1 MASIQEPQRK
11 DYARRLEAFYAF
23 AVRYELDVSQEKRLD
38 EALCEFVDHLFLDG
52 EDVNYGQK
60 LQAALEYERPE
71 FSRHGRALKGWRR
84 LAPTQTRLP
93 MLEFLKSAVSGIFL
107 EEGHREE
114 ALYNEVTFSCYTRPG
129 ETLRIQAADVVPAT
143 HEFDKTVMVLGP
155 LERGVSSKVGVY
167 DETVILDDR
176 RAPWL
181 DRLLI
186 QQAQRQLAKLGEDA
200 PLWTFS
206 AASYLT
212 KWRRAVERLGVAEI
226 AKSPYQ
232 NRHGGASR
240 DHLLKLRSMAEI
252 QRRGR
257 WASDSSARIYDK
269 PGRLQQA
276 INQFDHQYRS
286 LGEELR
292 QNFATYYQSGTG
304 LLPKPLRLQ
313 LQGICR
319 RKFS

>member
-1 MASIQEPQRK
+1 MSQKRWAEIRENQGKRVIKVFTKEAVQRLQGEKEAKGKFSWDQEEHRAARVSRSPLNSRRARPSYDRRLRGLLRDHQKKRQRALVRRKRYEVRLRATRGERSLLEMASIQEPQRK

-71 FSRHGRALKGWRR
+71 FSRHGRLALPRFRRALKGWRR

-129 ETLRIQAADVVPAT
+129 ETVRIQAADVVPAT
-143 HEFDKTVMVLGP
+143 HKFDKTVMVLGP

-181 DRLLI
+181 
-186 QQAQRQLAKLGEDA
+186 G
-200 PLWTFS
+200 FS
-206 AASYLT
+206 
-212 KWRRAVERLGVAEI
+212 RR
-226 AKSPYQ
+226 
-232 NRHGGASR
+232 
-240 DHLLKLRSMAEI
+240 
-252 QRRGR
+252 
-257 WASDSSARIYDK
+257 
-269 PGRLQQA
+269 
-276 INQFDHQYRS
+276 
-286 LGEELR
+286 
-292 QNFATYYQSGTG
+292 SGN
-304 LLPKPLRLQ
+304 
-313 LQGICR
+313 
-319 RKFS
+319 